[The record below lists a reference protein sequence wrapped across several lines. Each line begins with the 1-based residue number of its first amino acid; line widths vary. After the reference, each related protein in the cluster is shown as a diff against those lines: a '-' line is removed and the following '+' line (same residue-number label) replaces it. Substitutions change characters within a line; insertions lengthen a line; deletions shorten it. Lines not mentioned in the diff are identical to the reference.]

1 MKILVLGFLAIVL
14 ALGTHG
20 TLWKIRVPQRQT
32 RTLLILFAASGL
44 IAAIAAQPLS
54 AIQVVYLLT
63 MVGAIGISY
72 AAFYTA
78 VEADS
83 PSLDIMLLL
92 DRSASGVSQQALL
105 DIFNDEVLVLSR
117 LEDLVRCRMV
127 IFQDG
132 RYRIAASGE
141 AFISVFIRFRKL
153 LNAGKG
159 G

>member
-1 MKILVLGFLAIVL
+1 
-14 ALGTHG
+14 
-20 TLWKIRVPQRQT
+20 
-32 RTLLILFAASGL
+32 L